1 MNLGIH
7 EFQQQKNRANELN
20 KHNTSRKQTSLS
32 SNTSRKVP
40 LAR

>member
-7 EFQQQKNRANELN
+7 EFQQQRNRANELN
-20 KHNTSRKQTSLS
+20 KHNISRKQTSLS

>member
-7 EFQQQKNRANELN
+7 EFQQQRIRANELN
-20 KHNTSRKQTSLS
+20 KHKISRKQTSLS

>member
-20 KHNTSRKQTSLS
+20 KRNTSRKQTSLS